1 MTDKENKLD
10 SRKTQ
15 NDDRQKTTMNSHKT
29 QNDERQNTTM
39 GSRKIQN
46 DNRQKKT
53 TMQIYKIVT
62 NTDPI
67 KYIGIKNKSS

>member
-1 MTDKENKLD
+1 MS

-15 NDDRQKTTMNSHKT
+15 NDDRQNKQQWAVARHRTMTDKKT
-29 QNDERQNTTM
+29 
-39 GSRKIQN
+39 
-46 DNRQKKT
+46 T

-67 KYIGIKNKSS
+67 KYIGIKYKSS

>member
-1 MTDKENKLD
+1 MRDKTQQWAVARYRTITDK
-10 SRKTQ
+10 
-15 NDDRQKTTMNSHKT
+15 
-29 QNDERQNTTM
+29 
-39 GSRKIQN
+39 
-46 DNRQKKT
+46 KKT